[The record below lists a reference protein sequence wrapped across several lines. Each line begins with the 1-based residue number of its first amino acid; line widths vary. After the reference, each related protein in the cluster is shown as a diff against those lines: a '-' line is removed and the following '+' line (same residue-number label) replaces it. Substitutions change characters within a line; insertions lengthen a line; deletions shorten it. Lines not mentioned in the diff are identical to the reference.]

1 VLARTIDGA
10 AYQWCV
16 RARTLLKAIGLTLL
30 VIVSFANPGAGSP
43 AGFGSVS
50 GDARTTEV
58 AMPIADTAIGSDQLD
73 ASTSEAYKDSAG
85 SVVRLSSEEDL
96 PFVFLGKVPGPGHPK
111 YRTYRKPIARFP
123 DVRSCLI
130 KKERAKA
137 KPDLTAFDWRSMG
150 GATEAEVC
158 IYRIATSYRD
168 PDGFEAWLAAQDFG
182 SIRQREGSVLINK
195 TKEIYV
201 QGYWPVKEK
210 GVLLGLR
217 NYLYRIYL
225 KYDADSLLISVRYRD
240 GFGVYETHISYQTK

>member
-1 VLARTIDGA
+1 MQHIGISPQSIGVMLLIGA
-10 AYQWCV
+10 S
-16 RARTLLKAIGLTLL
+16 L
-30 VIVSFANPGAGSP
+30 ANPS
-43 AGFGSVS
+43 AGFAAELGSASSDV
-50 GDARTTEV
+50 RTAAGAPPV
-58 AMPIADTAIGSDQLD
+58 AGTADGNDQLD
-73 ASTSEAYKDSAG
+73 TSTFEAYEDSAG
-85 SVVRLSSEEDL
+85 VVVRLSSEEYL
-96 PFVFLGKVPGPGHPK
+96 PFVFMGKIPGRGHPK
-111 YRTYRKPIARFP
+111 YRTFRQPIARFP

-130 KKERAKA
+130 RKERDAA

-182 SIRQREGSVLINK
+182 SIRQREGSVLINQ

-201 QGYWPVKEK
+201 QGYWPVEEK

-225 KYDADSLLISVRYRD
+225 KYIADSLLISVRYRD
-240 GFGVYETHISYQTK
+240 GFGVYEAHISYQIM